1 MRKEPIFLNKSAEKY
16 LFKNHKYKSNDLVES
31 CPNKTYTSKIL
42 RIMIEIRIK
51 RKIYFILQVKVK
63 VIGYQIK

>member
-1 MRKEPIFLNKSAEKY
+1 MDLLALVIKAISEKMGADIMGPLHQVAMGE
-16 LFKNHKYKSNDLVES
+16 LFRH
-31 CPNKTYTSKIL
+31 
-42 RIMIEIRIK
+42 IMIEIRIK